1 MDIVGELHVPGAEG
15 ERYMLTVLDDYSR
28 AGEAKALTSKS
39 QVGDAVKAIL
49 LYSENQTG
57 HNVKVVRSDRGTEF
71 INSELREFFRCKGIR
86 HETSAP

>member
-1 MDIVGELHVPGAEG
+1 MDIVGELPVPGAEG

-49 LYSENQTG
+49 LYLENQTG
-57 HNVKVVRSDRGTEF
+57 HNVKVVRSD
-71 INSELREFFRCKGIR
+71 
-86 HETSAP
+86 